1 MTHTIEMIEV
11 WLDSDLHDV
20 YSKRELEE
28 FLKSILDSLK
38 REQEDIIPDPDHQQ
52 LKDQYQEILRQ
63 AHRKVVDAF
72 SEEEFDGDIELDLNN
87 REIEATIDG
96 KMVVDRIW
104 TVFEESLPTPEEFIS
119 EYKAHLTN

>member
-1 MTHTIEMIEV
+1 MIEV